1 MQLNLNTTFTPFTY
15 EEMVAPLKD
24 YTEAYKETEAAYS
37 DLVTQTEAWKDI
49 ANREK
54 SPEAYEMY
62 RRYSGALNA
71 IVDDFSTGMT
81 ASNRRA
87 LMRMKRDY
95 AREIT
100 PIAKAST
107 ALDEAQK
114 FRQEKGP
121 DAVFEVDNYN
131 SLDSFLHGNKA
142 NNKYVLKSD
151 IMKETA
157 AITEAAMKE
166 AAKDPEFKKVMGSQY
181 WQITQHTGGSWA
193 DYEAAMKQAIGSDP
207 ILNNKFSEIKNKML
221 KKYGYDKF
229 GIKGQQ
235 EIAGAIDLGM
245 AIGLDKETTTFQA
258 NQGFSV
264 GGRGG
269 GGGGGGRSYSRSGGG
284 GGYYSKGKG
293 KDSDGEEDDWTYT
306 YGSETLFYGTN
317 GQVGVLLPGAGKGH
331 SYCSYDKMKR
341 EAKEQFDQIYGNINA
356 DDYHILTWKVKDS
369 NMSAQKEAR
378 GRYAFKLTPK
388 KKARTRN
395 ENLEEVGY

>member
-95 AREIT
+95 AKEIT

-245 AIGLDKETTTFQA
+245 AIGLDKETTTFQG

-293 KDSDGEEDDWTYT
+293 KDSDEEEDEYT
-306 YGSETLFYGTN
+306 YSVNDGTYYVN
-317 GQVGVLLPGAGKGH
+317 RKGQVKELVKG
-331 SYCSYDKMKR
+331 SYNAQSGTRVSYWDL
-341 EAKEQFDQIYGNINA
+341 
-356 DDYHILTWKVKDS
+356 HPT
-369 NMSAQKEAR
+369 QKEIVDKIIGDADVDDLILYKWQVSKDNQQAQSDAR
-378 GRYAFKLTPK
+378 GQWAYRIVSGK
-388 KKARTRN
+388 KRRKWK
-395 ENLEEVGY
+395 